1 MSFKKHKDKLELQL
15 HVVAEINE
23 RAILSL
29 DAPVLRVAA
38 ADTVFP
44 FSEAESVWLPNVKDI
59 IETATKV
66 LKF

>member
-1 MSFKKHKDKLELQL
+1 M
-15 HVVAEINE
+15 AEINE

-44 FSEAESVWLPNVKDI
+44 FSQAEPVWL
-59 IETATKV
+59 TKCRKIL
-66 LKF
+66 LKQQQKY